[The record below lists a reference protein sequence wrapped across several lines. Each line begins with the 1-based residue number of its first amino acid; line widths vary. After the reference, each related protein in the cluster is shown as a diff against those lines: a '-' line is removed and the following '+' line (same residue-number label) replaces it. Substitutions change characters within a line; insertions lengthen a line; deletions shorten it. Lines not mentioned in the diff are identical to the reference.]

1 MVSAAFS
8 GSASA
13 NTTTGEWPPSSM
25 VVRFMPLA
33 ASAARCL
40 PTGIEP
46 VNEILRTASFARR
59 CSDTSAGTPNTR
71 LRTPAGKPASTKQ
84 RTISTQA
91 PGVSSDA
98 LRMSA
103 QPAASA
109 PPILRAGV
117 STGKFHGV
125 NAATMPTLAQHQL
138 PRALHSARHDAAIAA
153 AALLGVPVDDV
164 GGGHHLGTGLDV
176 DLALLLH
183 HDFRDRIVALTHE
196 IGGLAHDPGAV

>member
-1 MVSAAFS
+1 MQTWPALRYLNAAMVSAAFS

-25 VVRFMPLA
+25 VVSFMPFA

-46 VNEILRTASFARR
+46 VNEILRTASLLSRY
-59 CSDTSAGTPNTR
+59 SETSEGTPNTR
-71 LRTPAGKPASTKQ
+71 LSTPAGTPASAKQ
-84 RTISTQA
+84 RTVSTQA

-98 LRMSA
+98 FKMSE

-109 PPILRAGV
+109 PPIFLAGV

-125 NAATMPTLAQHQL
+125 NAATTPIGSWITSWRTPL
-138 PRALHSARHDAAIAA
+138 PRPGTMRPYERRPSSAYQSMMSAEVVTSARAS
-153 AALLGVPVDDV
+153 G
-164 GGGHHLGTGLDV
+164 
-176 DLALLLH
+176 
-183 HDFRDRIVALTHE
+183 
-196 IGGLAHDPGAV
+196 

>member
-1 MVSAAFS
+1 MQTWPALRYLNAAMVSAAFS

-33 ASAARCL
+33 ASCARCL

-46 VNEILRTASFARR
+46 VKEILRTASLASR
-59 CSDTSAGTPNTR
+59 CSETSAGTPNTR
-71 LRTPAGKPASTKQ
+71 LSTPAGRPASAKQ

-98 LRMSA
+98 FRMSE

-109 PPILRAGV
+109 PPTLRAGV

-125 NAATMPTLAQHQL
+125 NAATTPIGSCITSWRTPL
-138 PRALHSARHDAAIAA
+138 PR
-153 AALLGVPVDDV
+153 P
-164 GGGHHLGTGLDV
+164 GTM
-176 DLALLLH
+176 
-183 HDFRDRIVALTHE
+183 R
-196 IGGLAHDPGAV
+196 P